1 MTERELFEQYNRDV
15 YKTCYYMLRNAADAE
30 DICQEVFVT
39 AFRKEWRQVDQLKAW
54 LLRLTVNSCLNAI
67 RRAKNGRLKESLSGW
82 LMRRHPETV
91 EQVVEKREAHQEYS
105 MLVEQLPLKFRTVI
119 ALRYMQEQTLPEIA
133 DILGIPVGTVKSR
146 LHKGL
151 KLMKQALE
159 AKDGKYEQ
167 GGMHYETIRERNDSA
182 LEKS

>member
-1 MTERELFEQYNRDV
+1 MTERELFEQYNKDV

-39 AFRKEWRQVDQLKAW
+39 AFRKEWRQVEQLKAW
-54 LLRLTVNSCLNAI
+54 LLRLTVNCCLNAI
-67 RRAKNGRLKESLSGW
+67 RRSKNGRLKESLSEW
-82 LMRRHPETV
+82 LSRRQPETV
-91 EQVVEKREAHQEYS
+91 EQVVEKRETDQEYS
-105 MLVEQLPLKFRTVI
+105 RLVQQLPLKIRSVI

-151 KLMKQALE
+151 KLMKQSLE
-159 AKDGKYEQ
+159 SSSTHNKQ
-167 GGMHYETIRERNDSA
+167 GGLSYEAIRERNDSA
-182 LEKS
+182 FKRS